1 MTTSAQTRPER
12 RSALPPSL
20 PPRGLSRIQGR
31 GIFVKRYQPP
41 SLGWARF
48 FGYRSITVSAGRF
61 PTAPEPRA

>member
-12 RSALPPSL
+12 RSALPP
-20 PPRGLSRIQGR
+20 I
-31 GIFVKRYQPP
+31 
-41 SLGWARF
+41 